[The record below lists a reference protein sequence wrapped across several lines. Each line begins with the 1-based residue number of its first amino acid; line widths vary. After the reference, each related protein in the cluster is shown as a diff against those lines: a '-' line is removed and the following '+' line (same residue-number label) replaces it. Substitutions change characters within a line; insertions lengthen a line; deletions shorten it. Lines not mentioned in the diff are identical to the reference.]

1 MAEGRQF
8 DRALDQLHP
17 HQLALA
23 RQAAARGVVL
33 MLGNGPGTDARDI
46 VRLHGALADEGLTVG
61 LTLPAAL
68 RDAEELCARTSGRV
82 RLVKGG
88 RGGRAPLY
96 FSQPIEIDK
105 SFVRCAKALVRS
117 PAEPSFATHD
127 SRLIDIVESLA
138 LKAGR
143 ADSSYEFTMFMGR
156 QESEQDRLLEEGRQV
171 RVYVPY
177 GPEWF
182 ERLVGGLAEQPSTI
196 AAAVRSLLP
205 GS

>member
-1 MAEGRQF
+1 MSDKMEVR
-8 DRALDQLHP
+8 DL
-17 HQLALA
+17 
-23 RQAAARGVVL
+23 
-33 MLGNGPGTDARDI
+33 PGF
-46 VRLHGALADEGLTVG
+46 

-68 RDAEELCARTSGRV
+68 RESESLCTRTTGRV

-96 FSQPIEIDK
+96 YSQPIEIDK
-105 SFVRCAKALVRS
+105 SFVRCAKALVRG

-127 SRLIDIVESLA
+127 GRLIGIVEALSL
-138 LKAGR
+138 KSGR
-143 ADSSYEFTMFMGR
+143 PDSSYEFTMFMGR
-156 QESEQDRLLEEGRQV
+156 QESEQERLLAQGRQV